1 MGEREERFLALCGR
15 LREIREGRAISLE
28 EASSRTRIRVPLLEA
43 LEAGRIE
50 ELPGLVYARGFIRT
64 YLNFLGVS
72 GLWEEFEAV
81 LPKPE
86 TEGFGNVIGSTASPA
101 KGFRKISRGWL
112 YLLLVL
118 CFAAALYVVW
128 EKRSQVRQVTPP
140 PAAEAERE
148 PESVET
154 QQAAELPPS
163 VIDLP
168 EPPPS
173 VDFSVAPIVSV
184 DDLDRTAETAAS
196 PDLSDDI
203 AWLKEISVDVA
214 PLEEVA
220 SVEALRIIAHGACWI
235 RVSEDDKVLF
245 QGTLQKG
252 DSKTFDIK
260 GRTQC
265 RFGNAANVDVHWQ
278 SESRAPLSGRAD
290 VLTCSVEPGQ
300 ALQVLR

>member
-72 GLWEEFEAV
+72 DLWEDFEAV

-86 TEGFGNVIGSTASPA
+86 TEGFGDVIGSTASPA

-118 CFAAALYVVW
+118 CFVAALYVVW

-148 PESVET
+148 PEPVET

-163 VIDLP
+163 AIDLP
-168 EPPPS
+168 ELPPS
-173 VDFSVAPIVSV
+173 VDFSVVSV
-184 DDLDRTAETAAS
+184 EETAAS

-214 PLEEVA
+214 PLEETA
-220 SVEALRIIAHGACWI
+220 SVEVLRIVAHGACWI
-235 RVSEDDKVLF
+235 RVSEEDKVLF
-245 QGTLQKG
+245 QGTLQRG

-278 SESRAPLSGRAD
+278 SENRAPLSGRAD